1 MTSKSSTIRRLVKR
15 DRTHRI
21 PFSEN
26 CLRRNRSLSSCLIHS
41 YSSFS
46 LSFSTRNPVSPSFT
60 ISGVPPTE
68 KAMAVFPSPCPP
80 PGQDR
85 TFQSG
90 KEGRSGLRRSAG
102 VPHRS
107 GVRGRELY
115 RISAWRVFSFSAGG
129 ARSLF
134 R

>member
-15 DRTHRI
+15 ERTHRI

-46 LSFSTRNPVSPSFT
+46 LSFPREIPFPRLSRFPACRLRKKRWP
-60 ISGVPPTE
+60 
-68 KAMAVFPSPCPP
+68 VFPSPCPP

-90 KEGRSGLRRSAG
+90 KEGQSGLRRSAG